1 MWKTNRELAREY
13 FDQADELERKIELL
27 RKKRPRHAETEIRLR
42 REIAVLEGMMLD
54 ARNTANTLLHYDEE

>member
-1 MWKTNRELAREY
+1 MWKNNKELAQEY
-13 FDQADELERKIELL
+13 FDQADEIEKKIELL

-42 REIAVLEGMMLD
+42 REINILEGMLLD